1 MRFLALFLLF
11 PLAEFC
17 FGAEQRVGSQ
27 PVQVDPDLN
36 ELRNLAAPVMMKG
49 FDFLAGA
56 QAEDGGWPGFGTG
69 SDPAITALVA
79 KAFIQDRAHGP
90 RHPIV
95 RRAVR
100 YVLRY
105 QQPDGGIYNPQVGY
119 ANYTSS
125 IVLMML
131 SVLAD
136 PELEQIKARLVEYLK
151 GNQWMES
158 KEDPQGRPVD
168 SGHPWYGGAG
178 YGDGSKRPDL
188 SNTQMMLEALHDSGL
203 PPTDPV
209 YRRAIKF
216 IQRCQMLSQS
226 NDQPFARGADDG
238 GFIYSP
244 ANEGESKAGQV
255 VVQGRSLPRS
265 YGSMTYAGFKSL
277 LYANV
282 SRNDPRV
289 RAAWEWIRRHYTLE
303 SNPNMVGQQ
312 SKEGLYYYYHVFA
325 RALHAWGEPWVIDAA
340 GDRHDWRLDL
350 IMQLKR
356 EQHADGS
363 WVNTAARWEENNPYL
378 VTAYAL
384 LAMQAVL
391 AEKLPLTAPVE

>member
-1 MRFLALFLLF
+1 MRFGAFILLISVNGLCLAMDQ
-11 PLAEFC
+11 A
-17 FGAEQRVGSQ
+17 ATSQ
-27 PVQVDPDLN
+27 PVQAGVNLSK
-36 ELRNLAAPVMMKG
+36 LRTLATPVMAKG
-49 FDFLAGA
+49 LLFLAGT
-56 QAEDGGWPGFGTG
+56 QAEDGGWPGFGAG
-69 SDPAITALVA
+69 SDPAITALIA
-79 KAFIQDRAHGP
+79 KAFMQDPAHGP

-100 YVLRY
+100 FVLKH

-125 IVLMML
+125 IALMML

-136 PELEQIKARLVEYLK
+136 PDLEREKARVVEYLK
-151 GNQWMES
+151 GNQWTES
-158 KEDPQGRPVD
+158 KEDPEGRPID
-168 SGHPWYGGAG
+168 TGHSWYGGAG
-178 YGDGSKRPDL
+178 YGDGAKRPDL

-203 PPTDPV
+203 PPSDPV

-216 IQRCQMLSQS
+216 VQRCQMLSQS
-226 NDQPFARGADDG
+226 NDQPFARGAEDG

-244 ANEGESKAGQV
+244 ANDGESKAGQV

-277 LYANV
+277 LYAGV
-282 SRNDPRV
+282 ERNDPRV
-289 RAAWEWIRRHYTLE
+289 RAAWDWIRRHYTLE

-325 RALHAWGEPWVIDAA
+325 RALQAWGEPWVVDPD
-340 GDRHDWRLDL
+340 GNRHDWRFDL
-350 IMQLKR
+350 VRQLQVTQR
-356 EQHADGS
+356 PDGS
-363 WVNTAARWEENNPYL
+363 WINTAARWEENNPYL

-384 LAMQAVL
+384 LALQSTLIDTPPKATRD
-391 AEKLPLTAPVE
+391 E